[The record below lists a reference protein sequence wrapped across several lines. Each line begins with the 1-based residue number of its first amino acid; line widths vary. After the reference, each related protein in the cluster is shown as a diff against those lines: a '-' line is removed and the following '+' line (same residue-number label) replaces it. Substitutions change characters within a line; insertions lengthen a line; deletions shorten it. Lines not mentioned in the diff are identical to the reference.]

1 MNDPVRTLAIELY
14 VADHLH
20 QYASILV
27 KDKKLELSYKAYRE
41 KILANAPFEELSL
54 RDSLTYQ
61 EQAIRLLKPPC
72 EPSPLTIEELK
83 LLTSE
88 EE

>member
-1 MNDPVRTLAIELY
+1 MNDPVKTLAIELY
-14 VADHLH
+14 IADHLH

-27 KDKKLELSYKAYRE
+27 KSNKLESSYRAYRE

-72 EPSPLTIEELK
+72 EPSPLTIEELQM
-83 LLTSE
+83 LMPE